1 MAKVAIDIR
10 TSHPSGIYRYG
21 SSLLGHLVARLSL
34 AGMPSVVLYGPNLE
48 KPQVI
53 SLAESVAPHDAEL
66 LLVPDEVNFGRD
78 SVWLREWLVRHD
90 VNLYYSFNYIV
101 DVRCPVPYIFT
112 IYDLIRLK
120 HPHFSYTDAS
130 FRRKFGEQEFLDISL
145 NLKSLESY
153 VPLEVA
159 LDPESHLF
167 TKYFWAMMRYQ
178 AEQSFHIVTI
188 SEAVKSD
195 IMRMLEVSSD
205 KVSVV
210 PGSTHQAQFH
220 PRQRAEVDAVLEKYN
235 FNASDPYCL
244 YVGANPPHKRLPW
257 LIEILSRCVE
267 KLPPRAKLLIA
278 GKYRTDNQSLEEL
291 IRRCGLDKVVV
302 FTGQVTDDELAC
314 LYSGARALLVS
325 SVDEGFCLPALE
337 ALCCGCEVI
346 APGLEVMS
354 EITSGCGHFY
364 PPDDGEQ
371 LAFYLTEAFNARLPQ
386 KSLDHCNRFSWAA
399 SAEQLSSRLQRTLP
413 ASGEQ

>member
-21 SSLLGHLVARLSL
+21 SSLLGQLSAKLSL
-34 AGMPSVVLYGPNLE
+34 AGTQSVVLYGPNLGR
-48 KPQVI
+48 PQVE
-53 SLAESVAPHDAEL
+53 SLAESVATHGAEL
-66 LLVPDEVNFGRD
+66 VLVPDEVNFGRD
-78 SVWLREWLVRHD
+78 SRWLREWLAQHK

-120 HPHFSYTDAS
+120 HPQFSYTDAS
-130 FRRKFGEQEFLDISL
+130 FRRKFGEREFRDIGL
-145 NLKSLESY
+145 NLKTLGKHVPAQVDADVESQ
-153 VPLEVA
+153 
-159 LDPESHLF
+159 LF

-178 AEQSFHIVTI
+178 AGRSFHIVTV

-195 IMRMLEVSSD
+195 ITRMLKVSPD

-210 PGSTHQAQFH
+210 PGATHEAQFH
-220 PRQRAEVDAVLEKYN
+220 PRQPAEVAAMLGKYGLH
-235 FNASDPYCL
+235 ASDSYCL

-257 LIEILSRCVE
+257 LIEILGRCVE

-278 GKYRTDNQSLEEL
+278 GKYRADDESLAGL
-291 IRRCGLDKVVV
+291 IRGCALDKVVV
-302 FTGQVTDDELAC
+302 FTGQVSDDELAS
-314 LYSGARALLVS
+314 LYSGARALLVP

-346 APGLEVMS
+346 APGLDVMS
-354 EITSGCGHFY
+354 EITGGCGHFY
-364 PPDDGEQ
+364 PPDDAER
-371 LAFYLTEAFNARLPQ
+371 LAFYLTEAFNARLPR
-386 KSLDHCNRFSWAA
+386 KATEFDNRFSWTA
-399 SAEQLSSRLQRTLP
+399 SAKRLSSILRAGL
-413 ASGEQ
+413 